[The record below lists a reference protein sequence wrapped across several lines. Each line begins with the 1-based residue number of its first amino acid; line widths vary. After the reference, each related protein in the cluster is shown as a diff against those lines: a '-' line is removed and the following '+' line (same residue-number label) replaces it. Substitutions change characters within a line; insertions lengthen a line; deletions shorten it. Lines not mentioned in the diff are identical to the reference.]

1 MRLHPRTA
9 PALATL
15 AALAALAAACKG
27 SPDATD
33 DAKQKARAACARDPE
48 YAAEPAQ
55 RAASALEAYCAKS
68 PCPGKE
74 KLTAVCA
81 FKTKDRPQSPPI
93 YELMTT
99 IARGDTEREDTLCKT
114 VRASNAI
121 ASFDQ
126 LDLYCSNGKRCM
138 TCGGSNR

>member
-1 MRLHPRTA
+1 MKFVTRA
-9 PALATL
+9 AVG
-15 AALAALAAACKG
+15 AALLGLGCFRS
-27 SPDATD
+27 SPDASEE
-33 DAKQKARAACARDPE
+33 AKAKARAACERDPA
-48 YAAEPAQ
+48 YAPAPAQ
-55 RAASALEAYCAKS
+55 RAQQALDAYCAKS

-74 KLTAVCA
+74 KLAAVCA
-81 FKTKDRPQSPPI
+81 FTEKSRPQSPPI

-99 IARGDTEREDTLCKT
+99 IGRGDTEREDTLCKT
-114 VRASNAI
+114 VRASHAV